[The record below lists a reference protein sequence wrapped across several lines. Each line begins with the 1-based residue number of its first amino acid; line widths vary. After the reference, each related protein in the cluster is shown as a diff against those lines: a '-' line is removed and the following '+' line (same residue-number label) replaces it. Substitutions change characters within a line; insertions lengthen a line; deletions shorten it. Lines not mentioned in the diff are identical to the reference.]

1 MAGIISKA
9 QPLKTR
15 LNLPFNFLITKM
27 RVVIRLAEDGTRM
40 GGIWFP
46 VSPSL
51 EYMLETIQISNTR
64 F

>member
-15 LNLPFNFLITKM
+15 SNLPFNFLITKM
-27 RVVIRLAEDGTRM
+27 RVAIRLAEDGTRM

-46 VSPSL
+46 V
-51 EYMLETIQISNTR
+51 
-64 F
+64 